1 MWTKELQMY
10 KPRFEEA
17 EKPKIALTTF
27 VGESKGVP
35 EKNVYCFIDYA
46 KAFDC
51 VSQPTVENS

>member
-1 MWTKELQMY
+1 MY

-17 EKPKIALTTF
+17 EKAKIALTTF

-46 KAFDC
+46 KASDC
-51 VSQPTVENS
+51 VVTQTVENV